1 MTEPIKFKDWQ
12 KLDLRVGKILD
23 AEDISDADKLY
34 KLKIN
39 LGKEER
45 TLVAG
50 IKEFYAKKELKG
62 KKCIVFTNL
71 EPKTMKGV
79 ESKGMLLAAVSYDEE
94 GNEKEVKLLQPDSD
108 IEIGSKVC

>member
-1 MTEPIKFKDWQ
+1 MENIQFKEWQ
-12 KLDLRVGKILD
+12 KLDLRAGKILD
-23 AEDISDADKLY
+23 VEDIIGADKLY
-34 KLKIN
+34 KLKVS

-45 TLVAG
+45 ILVAG

-71 EPKTMKGV
+71 EPKTMRGV

-94 GNEKEVKLLQPDSD
+94 GNEKEVRLLQPDAD
-108 IEIGSKVC
+108 IEIGSKIC

>member
-1 MTEPIKFKDWQ
+1 MKNIQFKEWQ
-12 KLDLRVGKILD
+12 KLDLRAGKILD
-23 AEDISDADKLY
+23 VEDIIGADKLY
-34 KLKIN
+34 KLKVS

-45 TLVAG
+45 ILVAG

-71 EPKTMKGV
+71 EPKTMRGV

-94 GNEKEVKLLQPDSD
+94 GNEKEVRLLQPDAD
-108 IEIGSKVC
+108 IEIGSKIC

>member
-1 MTEPIKFKDWQ
+1 MENIQFKEWQ
-12 KLDLRVGKILD
+12 KLDLRAGKILD
-23 AEDISDADKLY
+23 VEDINGADKLY
-34 KLKIN
+34 KLKVS

-45 TLVAG
+45 ILVAG

-71 EPKTMKGV
+71 EPKTMRGV

-94 GNEKEVKLLQPDSD
+94 GNEKEVRLLQPDAD
-108 IEIGSKVC
+108 IEIGSKIC